1 MPIYN
6 VKYSDKLV
14 AHSLKFNRL
23 NMKLFYESACIHTF
37 EKQDWFKK
45 LQFFEQD
52 KIVIKTAV

>member
-23 NMKLFYESACIHTF
+23 NMKLFYESACTHTF

-45 LQFFEQD
+45 LHFF
-52 KIVIKTAV
+52 KLSFL